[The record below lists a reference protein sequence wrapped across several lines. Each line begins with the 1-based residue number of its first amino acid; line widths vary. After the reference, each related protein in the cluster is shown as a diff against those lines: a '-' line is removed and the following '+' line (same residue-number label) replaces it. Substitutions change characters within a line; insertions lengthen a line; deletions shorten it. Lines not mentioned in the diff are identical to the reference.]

1 MDVARS
7 GSIFPYLILWR
18 TFLTTQWVKNL
29 PAAGDTGLIPGLE
42 RSLGERNGN
51 PLQYSYLGSPIDRGA
66 WWATVHRV
74 EKKSQTQH
82 SNRDLSSEIPE
93 AAEITTHMNENYR
106 KAEDKEG
113 KEEEREGGREY
124 EGVACTTK
132 PPAS

>member
-1 MDVARS
+1 MATHSSILTWEVPQTEEPGRLQPT
-7 GSIFPYLILWR
+7 GS
-18 TFLTTQWVKNL
+18 
-29 PAAGDTGLIPGLE
+29 
-42 RSLGERNGN
+42 
-51 PLQYSYLGSPIDRGA
+51 
-66 WWATVHRV
+66 
-74 EKKSQTQH
+74 EKSRTQH